1 MIRIPRLA
9 RVLLFS
15 SPALWGG
22 VAPAYAQ
29 TISDGL
35 DVSTEI
41 GPVTLETTDLDGVAT
56 TSGTWEYHTALSHD
70 GIDSVKSLLPNRS
83 ISKLTTSVTGPA
95 VVSFWWKITANP
107 NFDKLYFRSN
117 NNIDFIGG
125 TQDWQQRSF
134 EVDPGTQTIQWM
146 FERFSSTP
154 VGGTGQ
160 AWLDQLSVTPIP
172 NNPALQ
178 GAVENF
184 VYPLYSTDWTSSPFD
199 GALNSNVAKSGPV
212 EPGETS
218 SMVLQVEGP
227 AAIVFDWGIAS
238 DPSDNSLFE
247 FRVNNDLYGSIN
259 GNQTLTRRK
268 FEVPPGTHNLK
279 FIFDRDATSGDP
291 FYAGLSEGYL
301 DQLVIT
307 PFGKSADLADAVDL
321 ADDVYSNAWTRN
333 TATTHDGS
341 DAAFASTPTADAARR
356 LYAKIPDGAGLLTF
370 WTKTNVTPEN
380 ALFRVLVDGTSAVE
394 RNDTG
399 DWQKTEINLGAG
411 TDRLLEAIL
420 FRDASTNTA
429 VSSAYL
435 DQILFQPGVNNFQPD
450 LSIGPRNKTLKGA
463 GIVNATGAAQL
474 SQIRAKARR
483 PVALY
488 SIRMQNRSAS
498 DADEIKL
505 RGSWNDRHFEV
516 LFVVK
521 EGGQRLNYTA
531 ALKAGLFTSVEL
543 DPGESESH
551 ELWVVRK
558 QESTKR
564 SHVARVSGTSTTSP
578 NKVDTVKTKV
588 LIAK

>member
-9 RVLLFS
+9 QVLLFS

-22 VAPAYAQ
+22 VAPAHAQ

-95 VVSFWWKITANP
+95 VVSFWWKVSANA
-107 NFDKLYFRSN
+107 NFDTLYFN
-117 NNIDFIGG
+117 AG
-125 TQDWQQRSF
+125 TGLNYISGAQDWQQRTTQIP
-134 EVDPGTQTIQWM
+134 PGTRKIEWI
-146 FERFSSTP
+146 FERLSSIP
-154 VGGTGQ
+154 AGGTGQ
-160 AWLDQLSVTPIP
+160 AWIDQLVVNPIP

-184 VYPLYSTDWTSSPFD
+184 LFNLYSTDWTSSSFD
-199 GALNSNVAKSGPV
+199 GALNSNVAKSGPTP
-212 EPGETS
+212 PGGSS
-218 SMVLQVEGP
+218 SMMLEVTGP
-227 AAIVFDWGIAS
+227 AAISFDWAIAT
-238 DPSDNSLFE
+238 DPSDNSRFE
-247 FRVNNDLYGSIN
+247 FIVNNDLYSSID
-259 GNQTLTRRK
+259 GNQPLSNRK
-268 FEVPPGTHNLK
+268 FEVPPGNHSLK
-279 FIFDRDATSGDP
+279 FNYVRDSSTADP
-291 FYAGLSEGYL
+291 EYTGASEGYL
-301 DQLVIT
+301 DKLVIT
-307 PFGKSADLADAVDL
+307 TFAESATLADAL
-321 ADDVYSNAWTRN
+321 ELEGGAFSNIWSRQTS
-333 TATTHDGS
+333 TTHDGV
-341 DAAFASTPTADAARR
+341 DAAFVSTPVAGVAHR
-356 LYAKIPDGAGLLTF
+356 LYIKLPDDPGLLSF
-370 WTKTNVTPEN
+370 WSRSNVYSEN
-380 ALFRVLVDGTSAVE
+380 ALFRMVVDNRIALEQIGTNNWS
-394 RNDTG
+394 R
-399 DWQKTEINLGAG
+399 TEINLGAG
-411 TDRLLEAIL
+411 TDRILEAIL

-531 ALKAGLFTSVEL
+531 ALKSGLFTSVEL